1 MRKRSIAIKGHR
13 TSVSLEPAFWEAL
26 DEIARVEARS
36 LASLIGD
43 IDRMRLAQSPAPG
56 LASAL
61 RVFALMRARNVAPA
75 LPGATS
81 SAEPGLNSG
90 RGSTVGDEA

>member
-1 MRKRSIAIKGHR
+1 MRAMRKRSIAIKGHR

-61 RVFALMRARNVAPA
+61 RVFALMRARNVAPP
-75 LPGATS
+75 LSGAAPDS
-81 SAEPGLNSG
+81 GQAPNSA
-90 RGSTVGDEA
+90 VGDEA

>member
-1 MRKRSIAIKGHR
+1 MRAMRKRSIAIKGHR

-43 IDRMRLAQSPAPG
+43 IDRMRIAQSPAPG
-56 LASAL
+56 LDSAL
-61 RVFALMRARNVAPA
+61 RVFALMRARNVAPP
-75 LPGATS
+75 LSGAS
-81 SAEPGLNSG
+81 PDSGQALNSA
-90 RGSTVGDEA
+90 VGDEA